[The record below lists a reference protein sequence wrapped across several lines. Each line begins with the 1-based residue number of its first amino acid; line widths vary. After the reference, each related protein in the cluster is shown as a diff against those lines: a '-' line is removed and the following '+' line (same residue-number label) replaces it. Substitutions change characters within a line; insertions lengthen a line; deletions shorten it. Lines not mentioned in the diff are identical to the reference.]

1 MRMDIRDRMTADDLW
16 TEDRVQS
23 VISQMY
29 SDAYMDKMDEWTA
42 AQKVEVNKRAVKR
55 YDPFDIELSFDSQS

>member
-1 MRMDIRDRMTADDLW
+1 
-16 TEDRVQS
+16 
-23 VISQMY
+23 MY